1 MPTKNLSAATIKP
14 STSAMPKS
22 STSSATGGS
31 VFQSY
36 QAGAGIQNNNN
47 AATVGAGIVAGE
59 YNPATP
65 ATTTES
71 AGQPVT
77 STATTQTGPATVLN
91 PLNWNWGTGKKWLV
105 IGGAALVIGMIV
117 YFVYFRKK
125 K

>member
-1 MPTKNLSAATIKP
+1 MPLKDNSATTIKP
-14 STSAMPKS
+14 STSAISKP

-47 AATVGAGIVAGE
+47 AATVGAGIVTGE
-59 YNPATP
+59 YNPA
-65 ATTTES
+65 ATTTTET

-77 STATTQTGPATVLN
+77 STATNQTGAATVLN
-91 PLNWNWGTGKKWLV
+91 PIDFKSRKTWLY

-117 YFVYFRKK
+117 YFFYFRKK

>member
-1 MPTKNLSAATIKP
+1 MPIKDNSAATIKP
-14 STSAMPKS
+14 STSAMPKP

-31 VFQSY
+31 VFQAY

-47 AATVGAGIVAGE
+47 AATVGAGILPGE
-59 YNPATP
+59 YYPAPAPP
-65 ATTTES
+65 ATTT
-71 AGQPVT
+71 GQPVT
-77 STATTQTGPATVLN
+77 SSTTIQTGPATVLN

>member
-1 MPTKNLSAATIKP
+1 MPLKDNSATTIKP
-14 STSAMPKS
+14 STSAIPKS

-47 AATVGAGIVAGE
+47 AAAVGAGIVAGE
-59 YNPATP
+59 YNPA
-65 ATTTES
+65 ATTTTET

-77 STATTQTGPATVLN
+77 STATMQTGPAIVLN